1 MEEVTFVVAGVY
13 AVTIGPS
20 ILLNCATNAA
30 NSLLHETM
38 AEIKQRNF
46 IAMLR
51 MDANLAN

>member
-13 AVTIGPS
+13 AVTIGQS
-20 ILLNCATNAA
+20 ILINYATNAA
-30 NSLLHETM
+30 NGLLNETM

-46 IAMLR
+46 FAMLR